1 MPDMQDEL
9 IGILKRTGALIT
21 DSHFVGVSGRHM
33 DTYVNKDALL
43 THPQEA
49 SRVGE
54 LFAELNKDLD
64 VDAVIAPAMGAIILG
79 QWTAYYLSKIQ
90 GKEILSVYTDKGEGD
105 EQVLKRGYDK
115 AIAGKKVLAI
125 EDVVTTGGSVRK
137 SIEKAKEAG
146 ATVVQASVMMNKD
159 PEKVTEEAI
168 GVPFNALAT
177 MTVAS
182 YAEEACP
189 LCASGV
195 PVNTTVGHGKKFL
208 ERIGNI

>member
-1 MPDMQDEL
+1 M
-9 IGILKRTGALIT
+9 
-21 DSHFVGVSGRHM
+21 
-33 DTYVNKDALL
+33 
-43 THPQEA
+43 
-49 SRVGE
+49 
-54 LFAELNKDLD
+54 
-64 VDAVIAPAMGAIILG
+64 
-79 QWTAYYLSKIQ
+79 
-90 GKEILSVYTDKGEGD
+90 
-105 EQVLKRGYDK
+105 KRGYDK

-137 SIEKAKEAG
+137 SIEKAQQAG

-195 PVNTTVGHGKKFL
+195 PVDTTVGHGKKFL
-208 ERIGNI
+208 ERTGNI